1 MAKIAERFGEWR
13 EEGMVLEQ
21 LIEQRY
27 ESRADFARDLGVT
40 TDVVSN
46 LVRGITR
53 LKGER
58 RITAARL
65 LHVDPVVFSQK
76 QTPIPAAKSY
86 EQGIRKEEV
95 PVAPTG
101 HRHVPIYGAL
111 AAGAMSYTYS
121 DVVDWELMPEWGG
134 DFERWGRIVSGSS
147 MEPEF
152 EEGDIVIF
160 ENRRHEDGHAVHAF
174 AEGEDTF
181 KIYSRTKDG
190 ERLEPLNPAFD
201 ALEAKQYQ
209 IKGIA
214 IRRIRKGM
222 KGVRDIREYPY
233 GFRK

>member
-1 MAKIAERFGEWR
+1 V
-13 EEGMVLEQ
+13 VLEQ

-46 LVRGITR
+46 LCRGITR

-58 RITAARL
+58 KLTAARL
-65 LHVDPVVFSQK
+65 LHVDPLVFANK
-76 QTPIPAAKSY
+76 HVPLPAAKPN
-86 EQGIRKEEV
+86 EPGIRNEEV
-95 PVAPTG
+95 PVAPSG
-101 HRHVPIYGAL
+101 HRHVPVYGAL

-134 DFERWGRIVSGSS
+134 DFDRWGRIVSGSS

-174 AEGEDTF
+174 SQGEDTF
-181 KIYSRTKDG
+181 KIYARTKDG
-190 ERLEPLNPAFD
+190 ERLEPLNPAYEV
-201 ALEAKQYQ
+201 LEAKEYT

-214 IRRIRKGM
+214 IRRIRKGP
-222 KGVRDIREYPY
+222 KGIRDIREYPY